1 MTGFRN
7 TIRERAVAALVDAGT
22 EAGAAV
28 FSNRVDPVK
37 ADRLPLLSVS
47 VGRERKAS
55 QGMMRE
61 TPEFRAVATLEVRAF
76 AGGAGIDTVEDTLE
90 TLIEEV
96 QNALL
101 TSASFM
107 ATPIL
112 HVDAVEIDV
121 EYNGQAAE
129 NIGFASISFD
139 IAYLDAY
146 EVVPGTN
153 D

>member
-1 MTGFRN
+1 MAGFRN

-22 EAGAAV
+22 EAGADV

-47 VGRERKAS
+47 MGRERKAT
-55 QGMMRE
+55 QGLMRE

-76 AGGAGIDTVEDTLE
+76 AGGADIANVEDTLE
-90 TLIEEV
+90 TLIDEV

-101 TSASFM
+101 TSATFM

-112 HVDAVEIDV
+112 HIDAVEVDV

-129 NIGFASISFD
+129 NIGFASITFD
-139 IAYLDAY
+139 IAYLDEY
-146 EVVPGTN
+146 EVIPGTN